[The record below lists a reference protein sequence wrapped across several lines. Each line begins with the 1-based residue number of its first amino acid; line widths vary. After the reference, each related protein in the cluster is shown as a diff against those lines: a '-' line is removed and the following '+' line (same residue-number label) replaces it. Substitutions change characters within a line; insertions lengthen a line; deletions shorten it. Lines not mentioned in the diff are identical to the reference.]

1 MVVPSMDNQLLQES
15 LRQSGRIHFGD
26 LANIQVKALIERAL
40 LSGNFPA
47 LQARPLVDGRRLL
60 FPPIDIALISY
71 PRGSVSGFAGNRR
84 LHIAID
90 ELVQK
95 TLQYFSQKRTSADLT
110 LWVKLQLAATTIHE
124 ISHVI
129 LRAVYLLESFN

>member
-1 MVVPSMDNQLLQES
+1 MVVPSMDNQFLQES
-15 LRQSGRIHFGD
+15 LRQSLCIHFGD
-26 LANIQVKALIERAL
+26 LTNMQVKELIERAL
-40 LSGNFPA
+40 LSGNFPP
-47 LQARPLVDGRRLL
+47 LQTRPLVDGRRLL

-95 TLQYFSQKRTSADLT
+95 TLQYFSQKRSSDDLA

-129 LRAVYLLESFN
+129 LRAVYSLESFN